1 MSDEGIAAGA
11 ALTQWARA
19 NPEAATKGVK
29 CFDHVYLGHEYSDD
43 EVEEALKTSGIE
55 FSRPGN
61 PEAEIARLV
70 AEGYVVARVAGRM
83 EYGPRALGNRSILY
97 RPDEPEVNDW
107 LNKRLKRT
115 EFMPFAPAA
124 LAEDADRYFIGVDG
138 AHDTARFMTITF
150 DCTEL
155 MKQTCP
161 GVVHVDGTARPQLV
175 SESDN
180 PSYYRIIKEF
190 KRLTG
195 LSCMVNTSFNIHE
208 EPIVYTPH
216 DAIRAFQKGHLDAL
230 AIGPFLAMNAQS
242 DRPARVAESGQAKA
256 FASEL

>member
-1 MSDEGIAAGA
+1 
-11 ALTQWARA
+11 
-19 NPEAATKGVK
+19 
-29 CFDHVYLGHEYSDD
+29 
-43 EVEEALKTSGIE
+43 
-55 FSRPGN
+55 
-61 PEAEIARLV
+61 
-70 AEGYVVARVAGRM
+70 
-83 EYGPRALGNRSILY
+83 
-97 RPDEPEVNDW
+97 
-107 LNKRLKRT
+107 
-115 EFMPFAPAA
+115 
-124 LAEDADRYFIGVDG
+124 
-138 AHDTARFMTITF
+138 
-150 DCTEL
+150 

-208 EPIVYTPH
+208 EPIVCTPH

-242 DRPARVAESGQAKA
+242 DRPARVAESDQAKA